1 MKTKFNSNEKG
12 DLRISTKIKLILMF
26 LALFLLFII
35 VNNFYTFNRLNGDA
49 PAINLSGSE
58 RMRSYKLSYMGNL
71 YLDEKDDSKRAQIKD
86 AIQKEIQSFDKIL
99 VGISKGDKELKLSP
113 NSDKEVLKALETI
126 DNKWNTMKS
135 KYLDIINNSSNQKES
150 INYINSNV
158 DALVKDI
165 NELVYLLDNMST
177 DKIELSKKVSIS
189 FFTLSIIIIILSYM
203 LVKISIIKPI
213 EVLKIRMRDIAEG
226 EGDLTSRIHI
236 KKKDEIGELA
246 HWFNSFMEN
255 IHNIV
260 LSVIETSK
268 SVKDTSEQISQ
279 IAFQNGQAIETIAES
294 AQQVSEGSDIQK
306 QGMNDLSEDIHSISD
321 NINKIN
327 SIVNEVVNNSEG
339 SKDEAQKGNVKIEET
354 KNQLEELT
362 VTIKDIENKMI
373 KLDDNSKEIGKVIEF
388 ITSIA
393 EQTNLLALNAS
404 IEAARA
410 GEHGRGFS
418 VVAEEVRKLA
428 EETEGATKQ
437 IVPFIEQVQSNIY
450 YIKREMNKVN
460 DELNKE
466 FNVLNESI
474 EVLHNILVKSND
486 TVIGIDSVREI
497 INALNYKFNDTK
509 EASNRIMSI
518 TSNNSQSLQSVA
530 AAVEEQSAST
540 EEISASIADLFSMI
554 SELYKKVSRFKV

>member
-1 MKTKFNSNEKG
+1 MKTKFNSNTKG

-71 YLDEKDDSKRAQIKD
+71 YLNEKDDSKRAQIKD
-86 AIQKEIQSFDKIL
+86 AILKEIESFDKIL

-113 NSDKEVLKALETI
+113 NNDKEVLKALEAI
-126 DNKWNTMKS
+126 GNKWNTMKS

-150 INYINSNV
+150 IEYINNNV

-177 DKIELSKKVSIS
+177 NKIELSKKVSIS

-213 EVLKIRMRDIAEG
+213 EDLKIRMRDIAEG

-260 LSVIETSK
+260 LSVIETSR

-306 QGMNDLSEDIHSISD
+306 QGMNNLSEDIYSISD

-327 SIVNEVVNNSEG
+327 SIVNEVVNNSES
-339 SKDEAQKGNVKIEET
+339 SKGEAQNGNVKIEET

-362 VTIKDIENKMI
+362 GTIKEIENKMM
-373 KLDDNSKEIGKVIEF
+373 KLDENSKEIGKVIEF
-388 ITSIA
+388 INSIA

-410 GEHGRGFS
+410 GEQGRGFS

-450 YIKREMNKVN
+450 YIKKKMNKVN
-460 DELNKE
+460 EELNKE

-486 TVIGIDSVREI
+486 TVSGIDSVREI

-518 TSNNSQSLQSVA
+518 TSTNSQSLQSVA

>member
-1 MKTKFNSNEKG
+1 MNTKLNSNTKRA
-12 DLRISTKIKLILMF
+12 LRISTKIKLILMF

-71 YLDEKDDSKRAQIKD
+71 YLNEKDDSKKAQIKD

-113 NSDKEVLKALETI
+113 NNDKGVLKALENI
-126 DNKWNTMKS
+126 DSKWKTMKS

-150 INYINSNV
+150 MEYINGNV

-177 DKIELSKKVSIS
+177 DKIELSKKVSVS

-213 EVLKIRMRDIAEG
+213 EELKIRMRDIAEG
-226 EGDLTSRIHI
+226 EGDLTNRIHI

-246 HWFNSFMEN
+246 HWFNRFMDN
-255 IHNIV
+255 IHHII

-279 IAFQNGQAIETIAES
+279 ISFQNGQAIETIAES
-294 AQQVSEGSDIQK
+294 AQQVSEGSDIQR
-306 QGMNDLSEDIHSISD
+306 QGMNNLSEDIYNMSN

-327 SIVNEVVNNSEG
+327 SIVNEVVNNSES
-339 SKDEAQKGNVKIEET
+339 SKGEAQKGNIKIEET

-362 VTIKDIENKMI
+362 GTIKEIENKMI
-373 KLDDNSKEIGKVIEF
+373 KLDENSKEIGKVIEF
-388 ITSIA
+388 INSIA

-410 GEHGRGFS
+410 GEQGRGFS

-450 YIKREMNKVN
+450 YIKKEMNKVN
-460 DELNKE
+460 EELNKE

-474 EVLHNILVKSND
+474 VVLHNILVKSND

-497 INALNYKFNDTK
+497 INTLNYKFNDTK

-518 TSNNSQSLQSVA
+518 TSSNSQSLQSVA

>member
-86 AIQKEIQSFDKIL
+86 SIQKEIQSFDKIL
-99 VGISKGDKELKLSP
+99 VGISKGDKDLKLSP
-113 NSDKEVLKALETI
+113 NNDKEVLKALETI
-126 DNKWNTMKS
+126 DSKWNTMKS

-150 INYINSNV
+150 INYINNNV

-327 SIVNEVVNNSEG
+327 LIVNEVVNNSEG
-339 SKDEAQKGNVKIEET
+339 SKDEAQKGNIKIEET

-410 GEHGRGFS
+410 GEQGRGFS